1 MRKGGGIYIIIGV
14 LLVFLVVDVG
24 VATWL
29 LTPPLKRQYVVQP
42 GETLSD
48 IASRYRVHEPTLRQE
63 TGVVIDVDSPALG
76 QVDSFELLTADGET
90 VVFDTRELRFR
101 PEFPASHLMEHR
113 VIGDQIV
120 VTYKQDGERLVVTQL
135 DDQAH

>member
-1 MRKGGGIYIIIGV
+1 MRGRRPV
-14 LLVFLVVDVG
+14 LLALGAAFVLG
-24 VATWL
+24 TA
-29 LTPPLKRQYVVQP
+29 
-42 GETLSD
+42 
-48 IASRYRVHEPTLRQE
+48 AACEPTLRQE
-63 TGVVIDVDSPALG
+63 TGVVVGVDSPALG
-76 QVDSFELLTADGET
+76 QVDSFELLTTDGET

-113 VIGDQIV
+113 VIGDRIV